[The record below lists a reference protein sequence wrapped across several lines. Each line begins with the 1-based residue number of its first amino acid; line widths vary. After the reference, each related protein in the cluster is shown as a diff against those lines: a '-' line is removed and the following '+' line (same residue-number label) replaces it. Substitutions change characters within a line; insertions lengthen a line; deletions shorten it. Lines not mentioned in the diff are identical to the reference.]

1 MQWRRRGGLALR
13 LSPPDWNPHLCEAQ
27 SLLKCGAHS
36 TEPQGGLE
44 KGGPEWGDWRLKGG
58 RACEEWR
65 VGGSGP
71 GGILGALGV
80 KGLRSLNSECAKARE
95 IRLRGRQK

>member
-1 MQWRRRGGLALR
+1 MR
-13 LSPPDWNPHLCEAQ
+13 
-27 SLLKCGAHS
+27 
-36 TEPQGGLE
+36 GLE
-44 KGGPEWGDWRLKGG
+44 TKGG

-80 KGLRSLNSECAKARE
+80 KGLRSLSSECAKARE